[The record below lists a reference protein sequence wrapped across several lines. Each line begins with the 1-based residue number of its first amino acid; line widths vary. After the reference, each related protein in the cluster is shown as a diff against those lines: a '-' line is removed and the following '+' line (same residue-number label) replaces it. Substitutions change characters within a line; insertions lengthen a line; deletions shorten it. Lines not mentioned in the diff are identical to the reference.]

1 MNLQWINDYLRQC
14 INALVRLSLNRES
27 HENMVMGPSGNY
39 MQVIIEYID
48 DLIYFGF
55 KKWEEDFKKL
65 VAENN
70 TKARKEKDENFVDK
84 FKTITGIVTLFTN
97 CMCSRLDV
105 VQRLKQEINSCV
117 VDQKD
122 KHILLNFEYLSA

>member
-1 MNLQWINDYLRQC
+1 
-14 INALVRLSLNRES
+14 
-27 HENMVMGPSGNY
+27 MGPSGNY